1 MEGPKGVFEDIFK
14 SKTSAPVNDSF
25 RKSFLIEQPGH
36 QPAGNK
42 NSNLGYNLLDLPFL
56 GNICNSHGEYKVAV
70 TPRNSRP
77 SVDLNSERWMQI
89 EKKSIEDGDFNA
101 ASVYKLPNEWEIS
114 HSSSIQYMLEV
125 PIEKTESADINRQR
139 SIITLYKQAN
149 NNCIFPDIPSEN
161 IVSSNDII
169 SPRTRRRIEERSE
182 NIIYPRMSGRME
194 QKPEKNITPPERDSL
209 NCISLLFSYVSSI
222 FCMSCCSCTNGSRKQ
237 ITKHSAISEKLVS
250 LSFQFIPSSR
260 SLSAEKWIYG
270 AELCEVLVDSDEES
284 LFEDSV
290 LCSVAMGS
298 SNIGAMDR
306 NTQTLTTSRPP
317 KINFKYV
324 PKLYMANIS
333 SGSSINSCDQTNVK
347 RCAVWPVPASKLPRV
362 HSNPSPEAIYLPSLE
377 KSSDSNQVSVTQK
390 SSPRSS
396 YRLTSLSHA
405 HPIRKML
412 SSTNDVEIARSKRF
426 HNSEYNKQPQD
437 NQISFTESLFED
449 KPEIPTF
456 KNGTQNPQVIVQK
469 SHSTST
475 YPRKLTINGIKKDSH
490 QSDDQSSD
498 SLDGQSMRRH
508 SSDSPADTVKS
519 TSRNS
524 CESQVLKIDLPRSG
538 PVGKNGL
545 LRAPITSQLDA
556 EYNKARK
563 RYEKIVSDTSL
574 RHLYQ
579 SSRIQKSTALDQD
592 SGSFPKIRNSSSTYQ
607 ISTTASDNLGG
618 RKGRFSGFSTFGG
631 MLESRS
637 IQMRS
642 SSDHHESMSYLS
654 LKHADERKISG
665 TYQTWTCPGKVHTKI
680 YSRSVNSLLERSVS
694 GSHNQRKK
702 EFFRK
707 KIIRK
712 HKILETS
719 TENVLPCEAT
729 CDGNKTNPN
738 FVKKYHT
745 LVLERKLYDPP
756 ISVDKFINTRT
767 EPGDDNCTK
776 TVKALAYLSC
786 FSPMFTT
793 AKATMPSELD
803 LHPGV
808 LARLLKTPEN
818 PEQDPFRKYS
828 QWDIC
833 SKGFL
838 HFYRSRYSESHC
850 NYHLYQV
857 WKEMLEMGQD
867 LSVKLRNLLALGN
880 HSNYNIYDQEIST
893 HGNFFRLAL
902 NIFAKNIL
910 IGAKIGRQA
919 VTLADKGVV
928 DASKEYMLKETN
940 TFKSFKNVIN
950 THMDADPT
958 FDLEG
963 HQLYDE
969 AKLLAP
975 CIFKYFGGYVSKFR
989 GMKILYKWCRI
1000 HSRAHYYLLS
1010 DRVYDC
1016 EGSQQSK
1023 VSYLSAPM
1031 LILNWLSAIFYFEN
1045 PVFINLFIK
1054 ELEADPIVDIVSI
1067 KNEINSNSLVRITL
1081 IVKNLE
1087 RIGKPSNAE
1096 MSSFFL
1102 EIRLQFY
1109 WKWFFRVQTF
1119 RLEHISR
1126 CEPEHLLK
1134 SRNIRTRTN
1143 LIRL

>member
-1 MEGPKGVFEDIFK
+1 MEGPKEVFEDIFK
-14 SKTSAPVNDSF
+14 SKTSAPANESF
-25 RKSFLIEQPGH
+25 RKSFLIEQLGH

-42 NSNLGYNLLDLPFL
+42 KYNQGYNLLDIAFL
-56 GNICNSHGEYKVAV
+56 GDVCNSNTEIKEAV

-77 SVDLNSERWMQI
+77 SVDLNSERWLPM
-89 EKKSIEDGDFNA
+89 EKKSIEDGDFHA
-101 ASVYKLPNEWEIS
+101 ASVYKLPNEWETS
-114 HSSSIQYMLEV
+114 HSSSLQYTPEV
-125 PIEKTESADINRQR
+125 PIEKTESADIARQR
-139 SIITLYKQAN
+139 SIITLYKQASN
-149 NNCIFPDIPSEN
+149 NWILGDIPSEN
-161 IVSSNDII
+161 IVCSNDNV
-169 SPRTRRRIEERSE
+169 SPRIPRRKEERSE
-182 NIIYPRMSGRME
+182 NIINPRMQGKMD
-194 QKPEKNITPPERDSL
+194 QKSEKNITPSERDSL
-209 NCISLLFSYVSSI
+209 DCISLLFSWIGNI
-222 FCMSCCSCTNGSRKQ
+222 FCMSCCACSSGSRKK
-237 ITKHSAISEKLVS
+237 ITKHKAISEKLVS
-250 LSFQFIPSSR
+250 LSFQFIQSSG
-260 SLSAEKWIYG
+260 SLSAEKWMYG
-270 AELCEVLVDSDEES
+270 AELCEVLVDSDDES

-306 NTQTLTTSRPP
+306 DTQTLTTLRPP

-333 SGSSINSCDQTNVK
+333 SGSLNSGDQTNAK
-347 RCAVWPVPASKLPRV
+347 RCAVWPVPVGKLPRV
-362 HSNPSPEAIYLPSLE
+362 QTCPSPEAIYLPNIE

-405 HPIRKML
+405 HPIRKIL
-412 SSTNDVEIARSKRF
+412 SSTNDVEIARGKKF
-426 HNSEYNKQPQD
+426 HNSEYNKQNQD
-437 NQISFTESLFED
+437 NQISFTESLFEN
-449 KPEIPTF
+449 KSEIPTF
-456 KNGTQNPQVIVQK
+456 KNGAQNPQVIVRK
-469 SHSTST
+469 NNLTST
-475 YPRKLTINGIKKDSH
+475 YSSKLTISGIKKDSH

-498 SLDGQSMRRH
+498 SLDGQSMLRH
-508 SSDSPADTVKS
+508 SNESPADSLKS

-524 CESQVLKIDLPRSG
+524 CESQAFKTDLPPGG

-545 LRAPITSQLDA
+545 LRAPVTSQLDV
-556 EYNKARK
+556 EYNRARK
-563 RYEKIVSDTSL
+563 RYEKIVSDASL
-574 RHLYQ
+574 RLYYH
-579 SSRIQKSTALDQD
+579 SSRKKSNQD
-592 SGSFPKIRNSSSTYQ
+592 SGSMPKVRNNSCSTYQ
-607 ISTTASDNLGG
+607 ISPTASDNLGG
-618 RKGRFSGFSTFGG
+618 RKGRFSGFPSIGG
-631 MLESRS
+631 VIESRS
-637 IQMRS
+637 IQIRS
-642 SSDHHESMSYLS
+642 NSDHHGSMSYLS
-654 LKHADERKISG
+654 LKHVDERKPSG
-665 TYQTWTCPGKVHTKI
+665 TYQTWTCPGKVHNKI
-680 YSRSVNSLLERSVS
+680 YSRSVNSLLERSIS
-694 GSHNQRKK
+694 GSHHQRKK

-707 KIIRK
+707 KIIKK
-712 HKILETS
+712 HQVSETS
-719 TENVLPCEAT
+719 MESVIPCEST
-729 CDGNKTNPN
+729 CDGDKTNPS

-745 LVLERKLYDPP
+745 LVLDRKLYDPP
-756 ISVDKFINTRT
+756 ISVDKFIDTRT
-767 EPGDDNCTK
+767 EPDDDNCTK

-793 AKATMPSELD
+793 AKATKPEELD

-808 LARLLKTPEN
+808 LPRLLKTPEN

-833 SKGFL
+833 SKGLL
-838 HFYRSRYSESHC
+838 HFYRSRYSESNC
-850 NYHLYQV
+850 NYHLYQI
-857 WKEMLEMGQD
+857 WKEILEMGQD

-880 HSNYNIYDQEIST
+880 HSNYNIYDSEIST
-893 HGNFFRLAL
+893 YGNFFRFAL
-902 NIFAKNIL
+902 NVFAKNIL
-910 IGAKIGRQA
+910 VGVKIGRQA
-919 VTLADKGVV
+919 VTLADKEIV
-928 DASKEYMLKETN
+928 DASKESLLKETN

-989 GMKILYKWCRI
+989 GMKILYKWCRV

-1010 DRVYDC
+1010 DRVYGVYDH

-1031 LILNWLSAIFYFEN
+1031 LILNWLSVIFYFEN
-1045 PVFINLFIK
+1045 PLFINRFIK

-1067 KNEINSNSLVRITL
+1067 KNEINTQSLVRITL

-1143 LIRL
+1143 LIRM